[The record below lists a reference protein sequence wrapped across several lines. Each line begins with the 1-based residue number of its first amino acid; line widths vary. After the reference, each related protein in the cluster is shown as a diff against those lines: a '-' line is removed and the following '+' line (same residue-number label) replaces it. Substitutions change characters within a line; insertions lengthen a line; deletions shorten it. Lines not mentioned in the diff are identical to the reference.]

1 MPRPKPKVVYDYL
14 QKHRHYTDENS
25 LTAAPKILKDNYFAD
40 DYWLFSDLYN
50 LFSSEY
56 MGLHK
61 NKIETCNSAITID
74 IFDKLPKKNSLN
86 VPRPENFQELL
97 NNHITK
103 ITNSYSIF
111 NTKTIYYQ
119 EDGQDLKLSRF
130 ACWKIM
136 SKYPN
141 MIFTQLYFLMPN
153 ASYEQLYSE
162 AYKYSRIYLRKYM
175 SKSERIANSIAY
187 QNRQPLN
194 TFNHL
199 LHQTFFYGIDT
210 QTVKNMHG
218 IKIRPNDSILNY
230 MGSTSLDA
238 RQRAFSCAI
247 AEHDNRP
254 YMRFEEFSDILHQ
267 ELTRQRINMIRTT
280 GIYPEQDIY
289 KTPVQQ
295 IQTELNKKER
305 EFINKFAFQTIR

>member
-1 MPRPKPKVVYDYL
+1 MPRPDSKVVYDYL
-14 QKHRHYTDENS
+14 QRHRHNTDESS
-25 LTAAPKILKDNYFAD
+25 LTATQAKVNDYFAD

-50 LFSSEY
+50 LFGSEY
-56 MGLHK
+56 MGPHR
-61 NKIETCNSAITID
+61 NKIETCSNAITID
-74 IFDKLPKKNSLN
+74 TFDRLPKKNTLN
-86 VPRPENFQELL
+86 VPRPENFEELL

-119 EDGQDLKLSRF
+119 ENGEDLKLSRF

-141 MIFTQLYFLMPN
+141 MIFTQLYFLTSN
-153 ASYEQLYSE
+153 ANYEHLYSE

-194 TFNHL
+194 AFNHL
-199 LHQTFFYGIDT
+199 LHQTFFYGLDSNTIKDI
-210 QTVKNMHG
+210 HR

-230 MGSTSLDA
+230 MGSISLNA

-247 AEHDNRP
+247 AEHDKRP

-267 ELTRQRINMIRTT
+267 ELTRQRLNMIRTT
-280 GIYPEQDIY
+280 GIYPEQDIC

-305 EFINKFAFQTIR
+305 EFINKFAFQSIR